1 MLKFPMARKK
11 SKYRHIVIKNKK
23 YYFYRIKWVDIT
35 GDSGHATN
43 EEFAKFKPSEMVT
56 FAYMFKKDAKNVW
69 TFAIYDTTEEA
80 FSDRN
85 VFPVGVILK
94 KEKINI

>member
-1 MLKFPMARKK
+1 MPKKTRKK
-11 SKYRHIVIKNKK
+11 SKYKHLVINKK
-23 YYFYRIKWVDIT
+23 KFYFYKIKWLDIT

-69 TFAIYDTTEEA
+69 TFASYDTTEEA

>member
-1 MLKFPMARKK
+1 MPKKTRKK
-11 SKYRHIVIKNKK
+11 SKYKHLVINKKK
-23 YYFYRIKWVDIT
+23 YYFYKIKWLDIT
-35 GDSGHATN
+35 ADGGHATN

-69 TFAIYDTTEEA
+69 TFASYDTTEEA